1 MKKVKAFFRKI
12 GRKIKCLCKKALNF
26 IKSLFKKKEEK

>member
-12 GRKIKCLCKKALNF
+12 GRKIKYLCGKALKF
-26 IKSLFKKKEEK
+26 VKSLFKKNKEK